1 VGVLL
6 AVQFIPVLSFVSVEG
21 FTVSVV
27 ESIAVLFLE
36 VLLFPFVVLLLSQL
50 WTASLF
56 VVYTLA
62 KLSFSLYD
70 RDKTLDV

>member
-1 VGVLL
+1 VL
-6 AVQFIPVLSFVSVEG
+6 PFVFVEG
-21 FTVSVV
+21 FTVSIVDGIV
-27 ESIAVLFLE
+27 VLFLE
-36 VLLFPFVVLLLSQL
+36 VLLFPFVVFLLSQL

-70 RDKTLDV
+70 RDQTLKV